1 MLHKGFNAIFI
12 PYQSWNRYS
21 KLRSIF
27 RSAFE
32 MIESLRRKFQTS
44 KFRLMMAIGLI
55 AIASLIFL
63 WLTSTNPYLLE
74 NPTWLFSK
82 PSDDT
87 IIESLS
93 SAKNVNY
100 RPLRSLLQAKQWE
113 DADKETQRSL
123 AKTLSPIRS
132 NLLILRAK
140 EIQKIPC
147 TDLLTVDLLWIKFSY
162 GRFGFSVQKRIVEN
176 DNKLSS
182 PAEIKKA
189 CLRKCPQEISRSIMG
204 IRSID
209 GIRCKRGCESQR
221 IEAEFV
227 RIPEK
232 MGRGESAVGTQLPA
246 GYYPS
251 PIEVIRDHKADAYHE
266 LAKRANR
273 CHV

>member
-1 MLHKGFNAIFI
+1 
-12 PYQSWNRYS
+12 
-21 KLRSIF
+21 
-27 RSAFE
+27 
-32 MIESLRRKFQTS
+32 MIEFLRRKFQTS
-44 KFRLMMAIGLI
+44 KFRLMMAVGLI

-82 PSDDT
+82 PSDET
-87 IIESLS
+87 IIESLP

-100 RPLRSLLQAKQWE
+100 RPLRFLLQAKQWE

-147 TDLLTVDLLWIKFSY
+147 TDLLTVDRLWIKFSY

-189 CLRKCPQEISRSIMG
+189 CLRKCPKEIFKTIE
-204 IRSID
+204 
-209 GIRCKRGCESQR
+209 GIRCKRGCERQR

-251 PIEVIRDHKADAYHE
+251 PIEVMFDRKADVYHE